1 LTLFLKY
8 ENNGVMG
15 SCPFCRPFNTVLS
28 VSHLT
33 LIFYLFLDN
42 TILDKMDDISDSPV
56 EWESESFEE
65 EKQKWYVK
73 QHIMFLIDAS
83 KPMFNTYNNTTF
95 FATSIALCKKVVLKL
110 IRESRNDKIGILIY
124 GTNDDNK
131 KCPKYINVLSEPI
144 KPNIQLIK
152 KLDDVLASELIHTG
166 QCPLS
171 PLSDAVWY
179 GNYLIKKCSENQSC
193 STIMLITCNDLPEI
207 GDSKKQFH
215 LRTRIDDVIKN
226 NIDFKLIPIGATFN
240 MKFFYEGL
248 LQNFNSISKPING
261 LESIDDI
268 MLEINDKLKHGRSV
282 SKIKFFINN
291 DFYISTS
298 LYKFYTKLKMPSKV
312 KLDKKT
318 NKPLT
323 SNTQVFTLDTN
334 ELMYKSDQAKYL
346 KSGDEKIIFK
356 NEDIT
361 IMKSGIIEPGLRL
374 LGFTNKENIMILYH
388 FKTSIFLRPNNDVVE
403 SSTRMFNTL
412 LECCLEENKCIM
424 CFLKIRKGGK
434 VRLTVLIPQAEIL
447 NETGIQNHPSGFH
460 VIFLPFLECLKPVKP
475 MEPTKDCKLT
485 DEQILIGRKI
495 CESMPINYY
504 PALIKNPKI
513 NTHWAMLESMALE
526 TEVPDI
532 LDETLPANDVFEK
545 SLSKI
550 KNDMH
555 GELFSGIKNL
565 PKANKKTNFG
575 SQQVSGKERK
585 RKNLQ

>member
-1 LTLFLKY
+1 MDSLT
-8 ENNGVMG
+8 
-15 SCPFCRPFNTVLS
+15 
-28 VSHLT
+28 
-33 LIFYLFLDN
+33 
-42 TILDKMDDISDSPV
+42 DSPI
-56 EWESESFEE
+56 EWESETFEE
-65 EKQKWYVK
+65 EKQRWFVK

-83 KPMFNTYNNTTF
+83 KPMHNTYNNTTF

-124 GTNDDNK
+124 GTNDENQ

-152 KLDDVLASELIHTG
+152 KLDDMLTG
-166 QCPLS
+166 KPIQTGKCPLS

-179 GNYLIKKCSENQSC
+179 SNYLIKKCSENQSC
-193 STIMLITCNDLPEI
+193 STIMLITCNDQPEI

-240 MKFFYEGL
+240 MNLFYEGL
-248 LQNFNSISKPING
+248 LKNFNSITKPING

-291 DFYISTS
+291 EFYMSTA

-312 KLDKKT
+312 KLDKRT

-323 SNTQVFTLDTN
+323 SNTQVFTLHTK

-346 KSGDEKIIFK
+346 VVGEEKIIFK
-356 NEDIT
+356 NEDMT
-361 IMKSGIIEPGLRL
+361 ILKSGIIEPGIKL

-424 CFLKIRKGGK
+424 CSIKIRNGGR
-434 VRLTVLIPQAEIL
+434 VHLSVLIPQAEIK
-447 NETGIQNHPSGFH
+447 NETGTQNHPSGFH

-475 MEPTKDCKLT
+475 MEPTKVYESLT
-485 DEQILIGRKI
+485 DKQISIGRKI
-495 CESMPINYY
+495 CESMPIDYY

-513 NTHWAMLESMALE
+513 NVHWAMLESMALE
-526 TEVPDI
+526 SELPNI
-532 LDETLPANDVFEK
+532 LDETLPANDVFNK
-545 SLSKI
+545 SLSAI
-550 KNDMH
+550 KNDVH
-555 GELFSGIKNL
+555 GELFSSSCNL
-565 PKANKKTNFG
+565 PKANKRTNYSG
-575 SQQVSGKERK
+575 SQHVSAKERK
-585 RKNLQ
+585 RKN

>member
-1 LTLFLKY
+1 
-8 ENNGVMG
+8 
-15 SCPFCRPFNTVLS
+15 
-28 VSHLT
+28 
-33 LIFYLFLDN
+33 
-42 TILDKMDDISDSPV
+42 MDDLSDSPIV
-56 EWESESFEE
+56 WESESFEE
-65 EKQKWYVK
+65 EKQKWFVK

-95 FATSIALCKKVVLKL
+95 FETSIALCKKVVLKL

-144 KPNIQLIK
+144 KPNIELIK
-152 KLDDVLASELIHTG
+152 KLEDVLTGKLIQSG
-166 QCPLS
+166 QCLLS

-179 GNYLIKKCSENQSC
+179 GNYLIKRCSENQSC
-193 STIMLITCNDLPEI
+193 STIILITCNDQPEI

-240 MKFFYEGL
+240 MNLFYEGL
-248 LQNFNSISKPING
+248 LKNFNSIFKPING

-291 DFYISTS
+291 NFYISTS
-298 LYKFYTKLKMPSKV
+298 LYKFYTKSKMPSKV

-346 KSGDEKIIFK
+346 VSAEEKVIFK

-361 IMKSGIIEPGLRL
+361 ILKSGILEPGIRL
-374 LGFTNKENIMILYH
+374 LGFTNKENILILYH
-388 FKTSIFLRPNNDVVE
+388 FKTSIFLRPNNDVIE

-434 VRLTVLIPQAEIL
+434 VHLSALIPEAEII
-447 NETGIQNHPSGFH
+447 NETGTQNHPSGFH
-460 VIFLPFLECLKPVKP
+460 VIFLPFHECLKPVKP
-475 MEPTKDCKLT
+475 MEPTKDYELT
-485 DEQILIGRKI
+485 DTQISIGMKI

-513 NTHWAMLESMALE
+513 NFHWAMLESMALE
-526 TEVPDI
+526 SEVPDI
-532 LDETLPANDVFEK
+532 LDETLPTNHVFEK
-545 SLSKI
+545 SLSTI
-550 KNDMH
+550 KSDIH
-555 GELFSGIKNL
+555 EELLSSSYNL
-565 PKANKKTNFG
+565 PKPNKRTNVG
-575 SQQVSGKERK
+575 SQQVSVKERK
-585 RKNLQ
+585 RKNVQ

>member
-1 LTLFLKY
+1 MD
-8 ENNGVMG
+8 N
-15 SCPFCRPFNTVLS
+15 LS
-28 VSHLT
+28 YS
-33 LIFYLFLDN
+33 
-42 TILDKMDDISDSPV
+42 SPI
-56 EWESESFEE
+56 EWESEPFEE
-65 EKQKWYVK
+65 EKQKWFVK
-73 QHIMFLIDAS
+73 QHIIFLIDAS
-83 KPMFNTYNNTTF
+83 KPMLNTYNNTTF

-110 IRESRNDKIGILIY
+110 IRENRNDKIGILIY

-152 KLDDVLASELIHTG
+152 KLDDVLTGKLIQTG

-179 GNYLIKKCSENQSC
+179 SNYLIKKCSENQSC
-193 STIMLITCNDLPEI
+193 STIMLITCNDLPDI

-226 NIDFKLIPIGATFN
+226 NIDFKLIPIGKTFN
-240 MKFFYEGL
+240 MNLFYEGL
-248 LQNFNSISKPING
+248 LKRFNSISKPING

-291 DFYISTS
+291 DFYISTA

-346 KSGDEKIIFK
+346 ELGNEKIIFK
-356 NEDIT
+356 NEDLT
-361 IMKSGIIEPGLRL
+361 ILKSGIIEPGIRL

-424 CFLKIRKGGK
+424 CSLKIRNGGR
-434 VRLTVLIPQAEIL
+434 VHLSVLIPQAEIM
-447 NETGIQNHPSGFH
+447 NETGTQNHPSGFH

-475 MEPTKDCKLT
+475 MEPTKDYESLT
-485 DEQILIGRKI
+485 DTQISIGMKI

-513 NTHWAMLESMALE
+513 NVHWAMLESMALE
-526 TEVPDI
+526 SELPDI
-532 LDETLPANDVFEK
+532 LDETLPANHVFDK
-545 SLSKI
+545 SLSII
-550 KNDMH
+550 KNDIH
-555 GELFSGIKNL
+555 GEFFSSSCNL
-565 PKANKKTNFG
+565 PKPNKRTNFG
-575 SQQVSGKERK
+575 SQHVSGKERK
-585 RKNLQ
+585 RKTCSD